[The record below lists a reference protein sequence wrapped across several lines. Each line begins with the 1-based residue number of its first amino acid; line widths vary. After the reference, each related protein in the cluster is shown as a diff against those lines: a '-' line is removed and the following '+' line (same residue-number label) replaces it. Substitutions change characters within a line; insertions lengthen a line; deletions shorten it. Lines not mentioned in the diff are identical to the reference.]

1 MDDVV
6 PETSTPA
13 WQPTLD
19 RLVAALAETAVERDR
34 RGGTAL
40 RERAIIR
47 DSGLLRLSIPRAFGG
62 CGASWA
68 QTLAAVEQLARVD
81 SSLAHVFAFH
91 HLMLATTRLFGTS
104 AQWQRVADE
113 TARHGWFW
121 GNALNPLDPRTT
133 LHTIGD
139 GGSGGKRILRG
150 QKSFCSGARDSDRLI
165 VSALDE
171 GSGKL
176 LVAAIPTARAG
187 VVTLDDWDN
196 MGQRQTDSGSVEFHE
211 VVVEEDEL
219 LRTPGPMGSVFA
231 SLRPCLAQLILTHI
245 YLGLGQ
251 GALAEAR
258 RYTRSAARAWPAAN
272 VERPV
277 DDPYIQ
283 LHYGEFF
290 VELEGARA
298 LTERAAAA
306 FDRAYDRGE
315 ALGSDE
321 RAATALAIAA
331 AKVASARAGL
341 DVTQRMFEVMGA
353 RATTAKAGIDR
364 YWRNLRTHTLHDP
377 IDYKLRELGR
387 FALDDV
393 LPTPGFYS

>member
-1 MDDVV
+1 MNA
-6 PETSTPA
+6 TATPA

-19 RLVAALAETAVERDR
+19 RLVAALAATAVERDR

-40 RERAIIR
+40 LERTVIR
-47 DSGLLRLSIPRAFGG
+47 DSGLLRLSIPRELGG
-62 CGASWA
+62 CGATWA
-68 QTLAAVEQLARVD
+68 QTLSAVEQLARVD

-91 HLMLATTRLFGTS
+91 HLMLATTRLFGTA
-104 AQWQRVADE
+104 AQWQRAADE

-133 LHTIGD
+133 LTTRD
-139 GGSGGKRILRG
+139 GKRLLNG

-165 VSALDE
+165 VSAQDGE
-171 GSGKL
+171 GKL
-176 LVAAIPTARAG
+176 IVAAIPTARAG

-196 MGQRQTDSGSVEFHE
+196 MGQRQTDSGSVEFHD
-211 VVVEEDEL
+211 VVIEEDEL

-245 YLGLGQ
+245 YLGIGE

-258 RYTRSAARAWPAAN
+258 RYTRSATRAWPASN

-290 VELEGARA
+290 VALAGARA
-298 LTERAAAA
+298 LTERAAAT
-306 FDRAYDRGE
+306 FDRAYDRGA
-315 ALGSDE
+315 ALVADE
-321 RAATALAIAA
+321 RAATALAVAT

-353 RATTAKAGIDR
+353 RATTARAGIDR

-387 FALDDV
+387 FALDDI

>member
-1 MDDVV
+1 
-6 PETSTPA
+6 
-13 WQPTLD
+13 
-19 RLVAALAETAVERDR
+19 
-34 RGGTAL
+34 
-40 RERAIIR
+40 
-47 DSGLLRLSIPRAFGG
+47 
-62 CGASWA
+62 
-68 QTLAAVEQLARVD
+68 
-81 SSLAHVFAFH
+81 
-91 HLMLATTRLFGTS
+91 
-104 AQWQRVADE
+104 
-113 TARHGWFW
+113 
-121 GNALNPLDPRTT
+121 
-133 LHTIGD
+133 
-139 GGSGGKRILRG
+139 
-150 QKSFCSGARDSDRLI
+150 
-165 VSALDE
+165 
-171 GSGKL
+171 
-176 LVAAIPTARAG
+176 

-196 MGQRQTDSGSVEFHE
+196 MGQRQTDSGSVEFHD

-258 RYTRSAARAWPAAN
+258 RYTRSATRAWPAAN

-277 DDPYIQ
+277 DDTYIQ

-321 RAATALAIAA
+321 RAATALAIAT

-353 RATTAKAGIDR
+353 RATTARAGIDR
-364 YWRNLRTHTLHDP
+364 FWRNLRTHTLHDP

>member
-1 MDDVV
+1 V
-6 PETSTPA
+6 
-13 WQPTLD
+13 
-19 RLVAALAETAVERDR
+19 
-34 RGGTAL
+34 
-40 RERAIIR
+40 
-47 DSGLLRLSIPRAFGG
+47 
-62 CGASWA
+62 
-68 QTLAAVEQLARVD
+68 
-81 SSLAHVFAFH
+81 
-91 HLMLATTRLFGTS
+91 
-104 AQWQRVADE
+104 
-113 TARHGWFW
+113 
-121 GNALNPLDPRTT
+121 
-133 LHTIGD
+133 
-139 GGSGGKRILRG
+139 
-150 QKSFCSGARDSDRLI
+150 
-165 VSALDE
+165 
-171 GSGKL
+171 
-176 LVAAIPTARAG
+176 
-187 VVTLDDWDN
+187 
-196 MGQRQTDSGSVEFHE
+196 
-211 VVVEEDEL
+211 
-219 LRTPGPMGSVFA
+219 
-231 SLRPCLAQLILTHI
+231 

-258 RYTRSAARAWPAAN
+258 RYTRSSTRAWPAAN
-272 VERPV
+272 VERPG

-290 VELEGARA
+290 VALAGARA

-306 FDRAYDRGE
+306 FDDAYDRGE
-315 ALGSDE
+315 ALVAEE